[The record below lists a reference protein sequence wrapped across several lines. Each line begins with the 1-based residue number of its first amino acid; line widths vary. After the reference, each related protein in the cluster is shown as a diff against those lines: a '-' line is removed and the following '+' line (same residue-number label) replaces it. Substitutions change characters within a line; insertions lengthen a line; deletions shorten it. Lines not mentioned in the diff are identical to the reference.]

1 MKFKGFWYDSLM
13 ICLIAGISA
22 IFIAITA
29 LLKYYDLAIAE
40 GIAFLVVC
48 IIVTFRAITAKKR
61 YKKFVIK
68 TAKKLDFTN
77 QKVLS
82 TFPFPVAVCD
92 EEGYIRWCSDLFLRQ
107 ISCGEITQTDK
118 IGKYANGADID
129 SIKNSDET
137 CVAVNGKYF
146 SVYPVEYQSAGEMF
160 CGLYFLDNTKLKKT
174 EIEYHDSLPY
184 AVMIEMD
191 NLDDSR
197 NDFRDSEKTEIRSQV
212 EAALD
217 NWSESYDSFIKKIGD
232 DRYLVITEK
241 KNISRMIKDKFS
253 VLETVRA
260 YEYKGKKTGVTLSIG
275 VSHGDNI
282 KSCEKKSRKAL
293 EMALGRGGDQ
303 VAIRTQDGYDY
314 IGGVSKSAEKRNK
327 VKSRIVGSSL
337 AELMKSSGNII
348 IMGHSFTDLD
358 AIGAAVGVACAAQ
371 SFDIPVFIATDRNK
385 TLAGTLIEKLDNENM
400 GNLIIDQ
407 EYALEL
413 TTQNTLLIVVDTHI
427 EKFVE
432 FPKLYE
438 KARNRVII
446 DHHRR
451 AVVDI
456 DSAQIFHHDPGASST
471 CEMVTELIQY
481 INPDIKI
488 SETVAEA
495 LLAGIMLDTKDFVV
509 GTGVRTFEAAA
520 FLKDKNADMVK
531 VKKLF
536 ANTLEMN
543 KLRTAVI
550 SSAESFMKCAI
561 ATADFESKDIRVI
574 SAQAADELLKVNNI
588 KASFVVFENAG
599 AINISARSFGEINV
613 QVIMES
619 LGGGGHQTMAAC
631 QLKDYDIKSAEE
643 ALKKVIEEFFENNP
657 KQGE

>member
-1 MKFKGFWYDSLM
+1 MKFKGFWYDSLI

-22 IFIAITA
+22 AFIAMTVFVEPR
-29 LLKYYDLAIAE
+29 LAIAE
-40 GIAFLVVC
+40 CIAFLIVCVIVVY
-48 IIVTFRAITAKKR
+48 RAVTAKNR
-61 YKKFVIK
+61 YKRFIIK
-68 TAKKLDFTN
+68 TSKKLDFTD

-82 TFPFPVAVCD
+82 AFPFPVAVCD
-92 EEGYIRWCSDLFLRQ
+92 GKGYIKWCSDLFFNE

-118 IGKYANGADID
+118 IEKFANGMDID
-129 SIKNSDET
+129 SIMHSEET
-137 CVAVNGKYF
+137 CVSVDGRYY
-146 SVYPVEYQSAGEMF
+146 SVYPVPYQSGGDAY
-160 CGLYFLDNTKLKKT
+160 CGLYFLDNTRLKKT
-174 EIEYHDSLPY
+174 EIEYHNTLPY

-212 EAALD
+212 EAAMD
-217 NWSESYDSFIKKIGD
+217 NWSESYDSFLKKIGD
-232 DRYLVITEK
+232 DRYLIITEK
-241 KNISRMIKDKFS
+241 KNINRMIEDKFS
-253 VLETVRA
+253 VLETVRG

-275 VSHGDNI
+275 VSSGDNI

-327 VKSRIVGSSL
+327 VKSRIVGSTL
-337 AELMKSSGNII
+337 AELMKSSSNVIL
-348 IMGHSFTDLD
+348 MGHSFTDLD
-358 AIGAAVGVACAAQ
+358 AIGAAVGLVCAAQ
-371 SFDIPVFIATDRNK
+371 SFDIPVFIATDRKK
-385 TLAGTLIEKLDNENM
+385 TLAGTLIEKLDSENM
-400 GNLIIDQ
+400 GDIIINQ

-413 TTQNTLLIVVDTHI
+413 MTKKTLLIVVDTHI
-427 EKFVE
+427 ESFVE

-438 KARNRVII
+438 KAETRVII

-451 AVVDI
+451 AVTDI
-456 DSAQIFHHDPGASST
+456 ENALIFHHDPGASST
-471 CEMVTELIQY
+471 CEMVTELLQY
-481 INPDIKI
+481 INPEIEI
-488 SETVAEA
+488 SSTVAEA
-495 LLAGIMLDTKDFVV
+495 LLAGIMLDTKDFVI

-520 FLKDKNADMVK
+520 FLKDKNADTVK
-531 VKKLF
+531 VKRLF

-543 KLRTAVI
+543 KQRTAVI

-561 ATADFESKDIRVI
+561 AIADFTSKDIRVI

-588 KASFVVFENAG
+588 KASFVMFENAG
-599 AINISARSFGEINV
+599 AVNISARSFGEINV

-631 QLKDYDIKSAEE
+631 QLKGYDMRKARAALENAIKD
-643 ALKKVIEEFFENNP
+643 FFEN
-657 KQGE
+657 K

>member
-1 MKFKGFWYDSLM
+1 MKFKGFWYDSLI

-22 IFIAITA
+22 AFIAITVFVEPR
-29 LLKYYDLAIAE
+29 LAVAE
-40 GIAFLVVC
+40 CIAFLAIC
-48 IIVTFRAITAKKR
+48 IIYVYRAVTAKKR
-61 YKKFVIK
+61 FKRFIIK
-68 TAKKLDFTN
+68 TSKKLDYTDN
-77 QKVLS
+77 KVLS
-82 TFPFPVAVCD
+82 SFPFPVAVCD
-92 EEGYIRWCSDLFLRQ
+92 RKGYIKWCSDLFLNE
-107 ISCGEITQTDK
+107 ISCGEISQTDK
-118 IGKYANGADID
+118 ISKYANGMSLD
-129 SIKNSDET
+129 SIMHSEET
-137 CVAVNGKYF
+137 CV
-146 SVYPVEYQSAGEMF
+146 SVEGRYYSVHTVQYQSGGELF
-160 CGLYFLDNTKLKKT
+160 CGLYFLDNTRLKKT
-174 EIEYHDSLPY
+174 EIEYFDTLPY

-232 DRYLVITEK
+232 DRYLIITEK
-241 KNISRMIKDKFS
+241 KNISRMIEDKFS
-253 VLETVRA
+253 VLETVRG

-275 VSHGDNI
+275 VSSGKNI
-282 KSCEKKSRKAL
+282 KSCENKSRKAL

-327 VKSRIVGSSL
+327 VKSRIVGSTL
-337 AELMKSSGNII
+337 AELMKSSSNII
-348 IMGHSFTDLD
+348 IMGHSYTDLD
-358 AIGAAVGVACAAQ
+358 AIGAAVGLASAAK
-371 SFDIPVFIATDRNK
+371 SFDIPVYIATDRKK
-385 TLAGTLIEKLDNENM
+385 TLAGTLIEKLDEDNL
-400 GNLIIDQ
+400 GDLIITQ

-413 TTQNTLLIVVDTHI
+413 MTKKTLLIVVDTHI
-427 EKFVE
+427 ESFVE

-438 KARNRVII
+438 KAETRVII

-451 AVVDI
+451 AITDI
-456 DSAQIFHHDPGASST
+456 ESALIFHHDPGASST
-471 CEMVTELIQY
+471 CEMVTELLQY
-481 INPDIKI
+481 INPEINI

-495 LLAGIMLDTKDFVV
+495 LLAGIMLDTKDFVI

-520 FLKDKNADMVK
+520 FLKDKNADTVK
-531 VKKLF
+531 VKRLF

-561 ATADFESKDIRVI
+561 ATADFTSKDIRVI

-588 KASFVVFENAG
+588 KASFVMFENAG

-631 QLKDYDIKSAEE
+631 QLKGYDMRKARIALENAIK
-643 ALKKVIEEFFENNP
+643 EFFD
-657 KQGE
+657 K